1 MDTTMRRVC
10 SRWQLL
16 EHWRYLRGLGERAAA
31 PRDWQPG
38 RNQFR
43 YLIRGQSP
51 NHFAPNRGY
60 CTKQAGNSE
69 NHLRRITIR
78 DIQRMHEE
86 RVPICMVTAYSYPQ
100 ALHADLA
107 AVDIVLVGDSLAMV
121 ELGHDTTQFVTLD
134 DVLHHCRAVARGCR
148 RALLLADMPFG
159 TCETSTADALRNVTR
174 MIQEGHAHGVKIEG
188 GKRMAPVIEACV
200 HSLGVAVMGHVGL
213 RPQSYSARG
222 GFRAFGTNASE
233 AAELLED
240 ALALQ
245 EAGAFALVLE
255 CVPARLATAVT
266 TALRIPTIGIGAGG
280 GTSGQVLVYH
290 DLCGMMT
297 HPHHVKVTPK
307 FCKRFAEAG
316 AEIHRGLVDYRTAV
330 KQRRFP
336 TASYAPYQLPDAEW
350 ERFGRLFEQLTGQGL
365 QSISAPEDAQT
376 ERLDPKHPLSK
387 DTSTDETEYLYRS

>member
-1 MDTTMRRVC
+1 M
-10 SRWQLL
+10 
-16 EHWRYLRGLGERAAA
+16 
-31 PRDWQPG
+31 
-38 RNQFR
+38 
-43 YLIRGQSP
+43 
-51 NHFAPNRGY
+51 
-60 CTKQAGNSE
+60 
-69 NHLRRITIR
+69 
-78 DIQRMHEE
+78 
-86 RVPICMVTAYSYPQ
+86 
-100 ALHADLA
+100 
-107 AVDIVLVGDSLAMV
+107 
-121 ELGHDTTQFVTLD
+121 
-134 DVLHHCRAVARGCR
+134 
-148 RALLLADMPFG
+148 
-159 TCETSTADALRNVTR
+159 
-174 MIQEGHAHGVKIEG
+174 
-188 GKRMAPVIEACV
+188 
-200 HSLGVAVMGHVGL
+200 
-213 RPQSYSARG
+213 
-222 GFRAFGTNASE
+222 
-233 AAELLED
+233 
-240 ALALQ
+240 
-245 EAGAFALVLE
+245 LE